1 MRAFLN
7 SSAAG
12 GKALRMSDARNTKL
26 SPAASREERLAA
38 KLRENLRRRKAQ
50 SREMRESGVTD
61 LSKSEKPG

>member
-1 MRAFLN
+1 
-7 SSAAG
+7 
-12 GKALRMSDARNTKL
+12 MSDARNTKL